1 MLEKKKADNKNQFGK
16 SIFSWFQE
24 RWTFFY
30 QKSLSMVT
38 FKRVIKTY
46 CNPTIEE

>member
-1 MLEKKKADNKNQFGK
+1 MLEKEKAYTKNQFGK

-24 RWTFFY
+24 RWTFFC
-30 QKSLSMVT
+30 QKSLSIVP
-38 FKRVIKTY
+38 FKRVINTH